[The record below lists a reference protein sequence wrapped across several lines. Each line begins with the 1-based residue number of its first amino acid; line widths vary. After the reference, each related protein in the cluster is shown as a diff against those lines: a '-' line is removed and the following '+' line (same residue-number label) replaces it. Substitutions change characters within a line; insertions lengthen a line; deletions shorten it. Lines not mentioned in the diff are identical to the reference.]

1 MWSSCQTLRANLP
14 FNEKTYLFLMPS
26 LSKQKKSVYKYSQLS
41 LSTSTF
47 GTVISSISD
56 VTFHNVY
63 QPQRLSPT
71 ARHMHE
77 VLVSKLASSS
87 PTSPTPSTPF
97 IYRHLTT
104 NTSDLVSW

>member
-56 VTFHNVY
+56 VTFHNFRGSPRRRLQ
-63 QPQRLSPT
+63 QPSLVRLFHPLSLRPPLQRLPNQDEQDNEKS
-71 ARHMHE
+71 
-77 VLVSKLASSS
+77 VS
-87 PTSPTPSTPF
+87 TSQ
-97 IYRHLTT
+97 
-104 NTSDLVSW
+104 